1 MLTFSYVSYMF
12 ILFLIPL
19 IYLHICESI
28 MFEEICIVP
37 SPEWIEALHQF
48 RIIRSPKKQPII
60 KKYLKPKNNE
70 EFVYECFL
78 CGIVVILSVK

>member
-37 SPEWIEALHQF
+37 SPEWIEA
-48 RIIRSPKKQPII
+48 PP
-60 KKYLKPKNNE
+60 
-70 EFVYECFL
+70 
-78 CGIVVILSVK
+78 